1 MEEHGPGTQK
11 DSAIDRGAPLPTS
24 ESRPRVL
31 LLGLDSSARSHHDV
45 TAEESLDELGLL
57 VDTWGG
63 EVAARLLQTR
73 PKPDPSWYVGRG
85 KLAEAVELA
94 RASGAN
100 TLATDSELTPGQLR
114 RIEKEVG
121 EAGLDLRVID
131 RTQVI
136 LEIFARRAHSR
147 EGRLEVDLAQAIYA
161 LPRLTG
167 KGLILSRLGGGI
179 GTRGPGET
187 KLEMDRRHLRQRI
200 NNLKEE
206 IAGVGRQRE
215 VQSRTRREGAA
226 PLAALVGYTN
236 AGKSTLFNRLTGAD
250 VLVEDKLFATLDPVV
265 RRLDLPNG
273 QKVLISDTVG
283 FIRKLPHN
291 LVASFRATLEEVRSA
306 TVLIHVID
314 VSDPS
319 WAEYAA
325 AANSVLVEIEA
336 TSAPVIYALNKTD
349 RLAGGRAAALADPR
363 AQERARQSRVVALSA
378 VTGDGL
384 DELQAALSAELAGR
398 RQVFTFKVPYAQAS
412 LISELHEKGRVLSE
426 VYEADGVAM
435 RVEMEI
441 SAGRRVEAALGQR
454 DREQPQ

>member
-1 MEEHGPGTQK
+1 MEEHEPGTQK
-11 DSAIDRGAPLPTS
+11 DSAIDRGAPLPTL

-200 NNLKEE
+200 INLKGE
-206 IAGVGRQRE
+206 IAEVGRQRE

-236 AGKSTLFNRLTGAD
+236 SGKSTLFNRLTGAD

-273 QKVLISDTVG
+273 QRVLISDTVG

-291 LVASFRATLEEVRSA
+291 LVASFRATLEEVRTA
-306 TVLIHVID
+306 DVLIHVID

-412 LISELHEKGRVLSE
+412 LISELHEKGRVLAE
-426 VYEADGVAM
+426 VYEADGVAVK
-435 RVEMEI
+435 VEIEI
-441 SAGRRVEAALGQR
+441 SAGRRVEAALGR
-454 DREQPQ
+454 T